1 MMIYFSFTE
10 KDMISET
17 WKTDV
22 KGNVATDTSRA
33 NLLYI

>member
-1 MMIYFSFTE
+1 MMINFSFTE
-10 KDMISET
+10 DMISET